1 MNIHYLDSKEHIIK
15 NITDYHD
22 QYDKVFIIS
31 QKSILSYQPFIKQLG
46 PNIYFCD
53 ENEQCKS
60 IIQYEKIISYLHDN
74 KCNKNS
80 IIIGVGGGAVTDF
93 CGYTAST
100 YMRGIDHVF
109 IPTTLLAMADAAIG
123 GKTALNYKGIRNLL
137 GTYKNPKDII
147 ISTDFISTLSQE
159 NIRNGCAEI
168 IKYAL
173 IMDSNLFENIE
184 ENIANIFPNPDIN
197 IITPIIKR
205 CINHK
210 MDIVNQDQYDQN
222 IRNILNFG
230 HTLGHALESYYDFKM
245 SHGEAILYG
254 MRVASHL
261 SKKANYLNDNDYQRI
276 IKLIGIFKLS
286 KLKNFDSDQIMSYI
300 NNDKKNIG
308 DELNYILLKNIGT
321 AVIEK
326 NYNKDLIK
334 EGLKIL

>member
-1 MNIHYLDSKEHIIK
+1 
-15 NITDYHD
+15 
-22 QYDKVFIIS
+22 
-31 QKSILSYQPFIKQLG
+31 
-46 PNIYFCD
+46 
-53 ENEQCKS
+53 
-60 IIQYEKIISYLHDN
+60 
-74 KCNKNS
+74 
-80 IIIGVGGGAVTDF
+80 
-93 CGYTAST
+93 
-100 YMRGIDHVF
+100 
-109 IPTTLLAMADAAIG
+109 MADAAIG

-137 GTYKNPKDII
+137 GTYKNPKEII

-210 MDIVNQDQYDQN
+210 RDIVNQDQYDQN

-261 SKKANYLNDNDYQRI
+261 SKKANHLNYNDYQRI
-276 IKLIGIFKLS
+276 IKLIEIFKLP
-286 KLKNFDSDQIMSYI
+286 KLENFDSDQIMSYI
-300 NNDKKNIG
+300 NSDKKNIG
-308 DELNYILLKNIGT
+308 NELNYILLKNIGT

-326 NYNKDLIK
+326 NYNKALIK
-334 EGLKIL
+334 EGLEIL

>member
-1 MNIHYLDSKEHIIK
+1 MSIHYLDSKEHIAK

-31 QKSILSYQPFIKQLG
+31 QKSILSYQPFIKPLG

-60 IIQYEKIISYLHDN
+60 IIQYEKIINYLHDN

-80 IIIGVGGGAVTDF
+80 IIIGIGGGTVTDF
-93 CGYTAST
+93 CGYIAST

-137 GTYKNPKDII
+137 GTYKNPKEII

-173 IMDSNLFENIE
+173 IMDSNLFETIE
-184 ENIANIFPNPDIN
+184 ENISNIFPNPDKN
-197 IITPIIKR
+197 ILWIIKQ

-254 MRVASHL
+254 MKVASYL
-261 SKKANYLNDNDYQRI
+261 SKEENYLNDNDYQRI
-276 IKLIGIFKLS
+276 IKLIGTFKLPQLEN
-286 KLKNFDSDQIMSYI
+286 LKFDQIISYI
-300 NNDKKNIG
+300 NSDKKNIG
-308 DELNYILLKNIGT
+308 NELNYILLKNIGT

-334 EGLKIL
+334 EALEIL

>member
-1 MNIHYLDSKEHIIK
+1 MSIHYLDSKEHIAK

-31 QKSILSYQPFIKQLG
+31 QKSILSYQPFIKPLG

-53 ENEQCKS
+53 EGEQCKS
-60 IIQYEKIISYLHDN
+60 IIQYEKIINYLHDN

-80 IIIGVGGGAVTDF
+80 IIIGIGGGTVTDF
-93 CGYTAST
+93 CGYIAST

-109 IPTTLLAMADAAIG
+109 IPTTLLAMVDAAIG

-137 GTYKNPKDII
+137 GTYKNPKEII

-168 IKYAL
+168 IKYAV
-173 IMDSNLFENIE
+173 IMDSSLFENIE

-254 MRVASHL
+254 MKVASYL
-261 SKKANYLNDNDYQRI
+261 SKEENYLNDNDYQRI
-276 IKLIGIFKLS
+276 IKLIGTFKLPQLEN
-286 KLKNFDSDQIMSYI
+286 LKFDQIISYI
-300 NNDKKNIG
+300 NSDKKNIG
-308 DELNYILLKNIGT
+308 NELNYILLKNIGT

>member
-1 MNIHYLDSKEHIIK
+1 
-15 NITDYHD
+15 
-22 QYDKVFIIS
+22 
-31 QKSILSYQPFIKQLG
+31 
-46 PNIYFCD
+46 
-53 ENEQCKS
+53 
-60 IIQYEKIISYLHDN
+60 
-74 KCNKNS
+74 
-80 IIIGVGGGAVTDF
+80 
-93 CGYTAST
+93 
-100 YMRGIDHVF
+100 MRGIDHVF
-109 IPTTLLAMADAAIG
+109 IPTTLLAMVDAAIG

-137 GTYKNPKDII
+137 GTYKNPKEII

-173 IMDSNLFENIE
+173 IMDSNLFETIE
-184 ENIANIFPNPDIN
+184 ENISNIFPNPDKN
-197 IITPIIKR
+197 ILWIIKQ

-254 MRVASHL
+254 MKIASYL
-261 SKKANYLNDNDYQRI
+261 SKEENYLNDNDYQRI
-276 IKLIGIFKLS
+276 IKLIGTFKLPQLEN
-286 KLKNFDSDQIMSYI
+286 LKFDQIISYI
-300 NNDKKNIG
+300 NSDKKNIG
-308 DELNYILLKNIGT
+308 NELNYILLKNIGT